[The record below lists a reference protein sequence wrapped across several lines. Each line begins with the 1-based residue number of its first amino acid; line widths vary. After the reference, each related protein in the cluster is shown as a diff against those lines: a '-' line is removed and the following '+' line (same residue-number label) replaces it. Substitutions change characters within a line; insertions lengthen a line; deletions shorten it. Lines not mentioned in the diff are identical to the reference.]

1 MIGVKLTIRVRGKYF
16 IAQFSRQKKSVIQKS
31 TQEKKMPMQQISLGQ
46 FPCPPTPGSN
56 QEHTKSCNH
65 ISMRFFE
72 LLPLKEAFS
81 ILYSYAVTE

>member
-1 MIGVKLTIRVRGKYF
+1 MIIGHDWCT
-16 IAQFSRQKKSVIQKS
+16 SRQKKCDTEISPRERK
-31 TQEKKMPMQQISLGQ
+31 KKMSMQQISLGQ